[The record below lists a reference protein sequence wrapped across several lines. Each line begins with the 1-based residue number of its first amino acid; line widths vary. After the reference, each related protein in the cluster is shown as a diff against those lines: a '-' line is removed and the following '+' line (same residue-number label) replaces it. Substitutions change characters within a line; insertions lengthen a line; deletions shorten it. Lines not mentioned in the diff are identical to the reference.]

1 MQKVWALDELIINDE
16 INLRSILTGG
26 VGLPQVT
33 AKLAGRYGRW
43 PVLSGLDR
51 PGSRW
56 TLKTLFKHATPAA
69 RYAARRALL
78 QYLNP
83 ELETARRLVAT
94 DAIIEGVGR
103 DGMLLALG
111 PWDIYQDNDGDW
123 HARDLLRPDTMEADI
138 TALGDF
144 ADGRGTYT
152 RGIEVT
158 GTTEISLDDEVSVIS
173 GENALSFRIVAQM
186 PYAHDG
192 GSWPQAHNWLWDARG
207 ASDSHRVGLY
217 YDTAD
222 DKFKFYANGGDRL
235 ESAAQTFDADDWVE
249 IVVTLDFDS
258 NAYKLYIAGGVVD
271 TDSTALTAPTLTAW
285 QVGADYAGANLGDF
299 IIQEYQVA
307 GVVLTAAAVGKIS
320 GKDTRARWLDVLC
333 EVAQPWMPR
342 GTPSDR
348 GVVAALV
355 VDGDVR
361 WRSRDGDVHVWD
373 VASGAVDATVTVDSD
388 DDVYPVLRLTPKQA
402 KTAGYAY
409 RRWVPVI
416 WTVDEA
422 YADYPYMIG
431 TFDTAALVT
440 ASRAQVD
447 GDDWRVMVDGVEK
460 DRWFGDSGTSQF
472 NQTATK
478 TWINLSFQAG
488 WEGTLEAAIGSGDT
502 VDSIDVNEDISA
514 AASAGI
520 LVIYHGASYEAF
532 TYTGKNDTEK
542 RFTGVSRAAKGTS
555 ALALSASDSVYW
567 VQHDVWVLYGNASVS
582 APSQDDD
589 YKPVFDLG
597 DSTNTS
603 WVYEE
608 FGEDD
613 GLRTGAWSTFLDQG
627 NTVFYTGVNTSTD
640 PPWDQTLPNTDPW
653 ENMGICPPDSM
664 SIGSWQMYN
673 PCGITNVNV
682 TGGRKFGYYSEGW
695 YGKIRSSD
703 GISWIDEYSIPAPSV
718 AATWEAWT
726 RNEAIT
732 SGKKYIAFRS
742 DAYDL
747 LEVADCTV
755 TLNSSNTPTHEVG
768 SELGNYSLDCVI
780 ENETTG
786 DGIALNIVMG
796 LDETLEVDTDSKT
809 VTLLEDGSGQ
819 QQAFTP
825 VSGARRDWL
834 RLVDGENELSFTD
847 TGTVELEIVLVWD
860 RRLFE

>member
-1 MQKVWALDELIINDE
+1 MQKPWAIDELIINDE
-16 INLRSILTGG
+16 VNLRSVLTGG
-26 VGLPQVT
+26 VGLPQVA

-43 PVLSGLDR
+43 PVAAGLDR
-51 PGSRW
+51 PGLRLS
-56 TLKTLFKHATPAA
+56 LKTLFKQAA
-69 RYAARRALL
+69 ADRYTARRALL

-83 ELETARRLVAT
+83 ELETARRLVVA
-94 DAIIEGVGR
+94 DAVIEGVGR

-111 PWDIYQDNDGDW
+111 PWDVYQDNDGDW
-123 HARDLLRPDTMEADI
+123 HARDLLSPDTVEADI

-144 ADGRGTYT
+144 ADGRGTHV

-173 GENALSFRIVAQM
+173 GENTLSFRIVAQM

-207 ASDSHRVGLY
+207 ASDSHRIGLY

-249 IVVTLDFDS
+249 IVVTLDFSS
-258 NAYKLYIAGGVVD
+258 NAYTMYLAGASVD
-271 TDSTALTAPTLTAW
+271 TDSTALSAPTLTAW

-307 GVVLTAAAVGKIS
+307 GVVLTAAAVGKIN
-320 GKDTRARWLDVLC
+320 GQNTRARWMDVLC

-348 GVVAALV
+348 GIVASLV
-355 VDGDVR
+355 VDGSVR

-373 VASGAVDATVTVDSD
+373 ITSGADDETVTVDSD
-388 DDVYPVLRLTPKQA
+388 DDVYPVLRLTPAQA
-402 KTAGYAY
+402 KTSGYAY

-416 WTVDEA
+416 WTADEA
-422 YADYPYMIG
+422 YANYPYMLG

-440 ASRAQVD
+440 ASKAQAD
-447 GDDWRVMVDGVEK
+447 GDDWRVMVDGTEK

-472 NQTATK
+472 NQAATK
-478 TWINLSFQAG
+478 TWVNLSFQAG

-502 VDSIDVNEDISA
+502 VDSIDVCEDISA

-532 TYTGKNDTEK
+532 TYTGKNDAER

-555 ALALSASDSVYW
+555 ALALSAADAVHW
-567 VQHDVWVLYGNASVS
+567 VQHDVWLLYGNGSAS

-589 YKPVFDLG
+589 YKPIFELDT
-597 DSTNTS
+597 STNTS

-613 GLRTGAWSTFLDQG
+613 GLRTGAWVSQVLDGSPTFYNGNQG
-627 NTVFYTGVNTSTD
+627 GNAD
-640 PPWDQTLPNTDPW
+640 PWD
-653 ENMGICPPDSM
+653 EIGISCDYAE
-664 SIGSWQMYN
+664 GRWYLYN
-673 PCGITNVNV
+673 PCGVTNANF
-682 TGGRKFGYYSEGW
+682 TNGEKYAGFKEFWGGY
-695 YGKIRSSD
+695 IRSSAD
-703 GISWIDEYSIPAPSV
+703 GSTYTTEYAIPAPNSD
-718 AATWEAWT
+718 ATWEAWF
-726 RNEAIT
+726 RNEAIAN
-732 SGKKYIAFRS
+732 KKYVALLLIVFPT
-742 DAYDL
+742 L
-747 LEVADCTV
+747 QLEVADCTV
-755 TLNSSNTPTHEVG
+755 TLDSSNTPTHEIG

-786 DGIALNIVMG
+786 DSIALGLIMG
-796 LDETLEVDTDSKT
+796 LDETLEVDTDNKT

-819 QQAFTP
+819 QQAFAA
-825 VSGARRDWL
+825 VGGARRDWL
-834 RLVDGENELSFTD
+834 RLVDGANALSFTD